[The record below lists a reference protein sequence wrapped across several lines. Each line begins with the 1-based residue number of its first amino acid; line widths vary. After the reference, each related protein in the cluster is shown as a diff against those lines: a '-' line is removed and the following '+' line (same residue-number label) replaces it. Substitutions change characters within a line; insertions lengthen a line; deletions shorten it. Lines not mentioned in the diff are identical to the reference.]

1 MSDEPMILNL
11 TIDSYDAEAEE
22 RVGRVDPSK
31 LTLFRSDVS
40 ENIVEAIRAHVV
52 SRLDY
57 MVGVAVVLRDS
68 LDFDAPNQPTM
79 QDLAGIVKALEDAA
93 EHARTLMHLAP
104 EQIEDD
110 DDA

>member
-1 MSDEPMILNL
+1 MSDEPAILHL
-11 TIDSYDAEAEE
+11 TIDSYDADGEE
-22 RVGRVDPSK
+22 RIARTDPSK
-31 LTLFRSDVS
+31 LMLFRSDVS
-40 ENIVEAIRAHVV
+40 EEIVEAIRAHVV
-52 SRLDY
+52 GRLDLKIA
-57 MVGVAVVLRDS
+57 VAATFRDS